1 MRSKPVSYTHL
12 DVYKRQGFMY
22 DQGVD
27 FPKDLEM
34 ALYWYRQSAEQQYPD
49 GQFALAQMLST
60 GQGVPQDATE
70 AIQWLKKAAERGH
83 IPAQFNLGTY
93 MAHGIGT
100 AKDLPKAAFWL
111 SRAAAQGHENA
122 IANRDYVLQLLT
134 QNERDE
140 LTRELELLNKP
151 AATQDKHAAIR

>member
-1 MRSKPVSYTHL
+1 
-12 DVYKRQGFMY
+12 
-22 DQGVD
+22 
-27 FPKDLEM
+27 
-34 ALYWYRQSAEQQYPD
+34 
-49 GQFALAQMLST
+49 
-60 GQGVPQDATE
+60 
-70 AIQWLKKAAERGH
+70 
-83 IPAQFNLGTY
+83 

-140 LTRELELLNKP
+140 CRELELLNKP